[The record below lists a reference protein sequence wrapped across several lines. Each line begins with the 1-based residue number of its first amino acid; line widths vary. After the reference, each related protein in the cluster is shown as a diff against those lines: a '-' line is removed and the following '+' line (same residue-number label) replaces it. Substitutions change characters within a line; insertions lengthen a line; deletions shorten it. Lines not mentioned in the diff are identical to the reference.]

1 MDPNTLL
8 QCFAG
13 TLNQDAGI
21 RHAAE
26 EQLKEAS
33 KVQGFLGAS
42 LEIIASSEVPDNIKL
57 SASLYFKNKITYGWS
72 SNNYSGKNELLMFEV
87 DNDEKPVI
95 MDMLIQT
102 LIACAKQSSNC
113 VRILKPALTVI
124 ISAEYPAKKW
134 ESLLPK
140 SLELLSSDDIN
151 VTHIGLICLS
161 ELFRTYRWKEND
173 SRQDLEMLILQ
184 YFPELLK
191 YGKDVLF
198 NEGKNME
205 NPKIGEMLKLILK
218 TYKFV
223 IYHDLPFVLQ
233 RPESFIPWAE
243 FLVQIVQQPLPES
256 IKNMDP
262 DLRRTNSWVKCK
274 KWAYA
279 NLYRLFQRYASTS
292 LTKKFEYND
301 FKKIYQEDFLPHFLQ
316 LLFQQIE
323 QWNNRQTWLS
333 DEALYYI
340 LNFIEQCV
348 IQKSTWDLV
357 GGYYENILQHIIYPL
372 LRPNEETLEIF
383 ETDPQEYIHRNM
395 ELWDENYTPDL
406 AALSL
411 LTSAVHK
418 RGKSTRGITLEFV
431 TGNLNRNVGDFNNIT
446 LENAVEV
453 ESSLRI
459 ISSIIDIL
467 TSKNSPYAGQLEP
480 FLKNMVLPFFKS
492 PYGFLRSRVCEIC
505 SKLGYIDLQDPE
517 LNAIIFEGV
526 MTCFNEERDCVPVN
540 LMAALALQAFIQN
553 PFFQE
558 HLSQSVVP
566 TMQKLLMLSNEFEM
580 DTLSGVMQEFVEQ
593 FAEQL
598 QPFGVELMKS
608 LVQQFLKLAI
618 DLHEVSNID
627 PNSFLKAD
635 DVPDE
640 TDKQMAAIGVLSTTI
655 SILLSFENSVDIV
668 KNLEQSFYPA
678 AEFILNNDMED
689 FYHEICEFFEN
700 STFLMRTISPIAW
713 KVLELIG
720 ECNRRE
726 ESTVSVYL
734 EDFMLVL
741 NNFLIYGKDE
751 LRKNEFYCKILFE
764 VYEKAANREDADLD
778 ELQIIFELSQKL
790 TLSLEQK
797 LPDPIRVKF
806 LNDAIS
812 AIISEKDSLK
822 KSIVFGV
829 TSFNVIISNMIVT
842 PVIVLNALASQNCI
856 ELFFEV
862 WVSHYIP
869 NYIRTYDI
877 KLSVLALMSILCSV
891 SEEEIL
897 KFNLGNLLFQV
908 YPLVLKMMARYPA
921 ALKLLEE
928 KRKEFSSLDFNDNE
942 AWDDH
947 FDFNE
952 GGDEDNNEENIED
965 VIEMLRGD
973 HNDLKFVDGLADGED
988 FDDLEEDPL
997 AGSILDDIN
1006 IYELVKSSTSGIEQ
1020 SNPAK
1025 FSTIMNSLS
1034 DEDKSMHT
1042 QIMNI

>member
-480 FLKNMVLPFFKS
+480 F
-492 PYGFLRSRVCEIC
+492 
-505 SKLGYIDLQDPE
+505 
-517 LNAIIFEGV
+517 
-526 MTCFNEERDCVPVN
+526 
-540 LMAALALQAFIQN
+540 
-553 PFFQE
+553 
-558 HLSQSVVP
+558 
-566 TMQKLLMLSNEFEM
+566 
-580 DTLSGVMQEFVEQ
+580 
-593 FAEQL
+593 
-598 QPFGVELMKS
+598 
-608 LVQQFLKLAI
+608 
-618 DLHEVSNID
+618 
-627 PNSFLKAD
+627 
-635 DVPDE
+635 
-640 TDKQMAAIGVLSTTI
+640 
-655 SILLSFENSVDIV
+655 
-668 KNLEQSFYPA
+668 
-678 AEFILNNDMED
+678 
-689 FYHEICEFFEN
+689 
-700 STFLMRTISPIAW
+700 
-713 KVLELIG
+713 
-720 ECNRRE
+720 
-726 ESTVSVYL
+726 
-734 EDFMLVL
+734 
-741 NNFLIYGKDE
+741 
-751 LRKNEFYCKILFE
+751 
-764 VYEKAANREDADLD
+764 
-778 ELQIIFELSQKL
+778 
-790 TLSLEQK
+790 
-797 LPDPIRVKF
+797 
-806 LNDAIS
+806 
-812 AIISEKDSLK
+812 
-822 KSIVFGV
+822 
-829 TSFNVIISNMIVT
+829 
-842 PVIVLNALASQNCI
+842 
-856 ELFFEV
+856 
-862 WVSHYIP
+862 
-869 NYIRTYDI
+869 
-877 KLSVLALMSILCSV
+877 
-891 SEEEIL
+891 
-897 KFNLGNLLFQV
+897 
-908 YPLVLKMMARYPA
+908 
-921 ALKLLEE
+921 
-928 KRKEFSSLDFNDNE
+928 
-942 AWDDH
+942 
-947 FDFNE
+947 
-952 GGDEDNNEENIED
+952 
-965 VIEMLRGD
+965 
-973 HNDLKFVDGLADGED
+973 
-988 FDDLEEDPL
+988 
-997 AGSILDDIN
+997 
-1006 IYELVKSSTSGIEQ
+1006 
-1020 SNPAK
+1020 
-1025 FSTIMNSLS
+1025 
-1034 DEDKSMHT
+1034 
-1042 QIMNI
+1042 